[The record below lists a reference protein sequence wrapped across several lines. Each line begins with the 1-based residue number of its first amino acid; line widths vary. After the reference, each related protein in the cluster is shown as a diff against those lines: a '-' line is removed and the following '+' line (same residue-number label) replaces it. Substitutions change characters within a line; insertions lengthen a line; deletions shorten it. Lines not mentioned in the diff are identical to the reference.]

1 MLYYFL
7 RDMKDIIKRIIISL
21 ISWWFLWYL
30 WYLFF
35 QQTIIVESS
44 FVWYNTLY
52 YGILWLIFIFL
63 FILFGVYP
71 IHFRMTKAS
80 LFVVWLALIIVWDTV
95 LINDVTRYIYIWDII
110 KVFGVILT
118 LLAWTNVLITNK
130 VKKQQENKKVEII
143 EV

>member
-1 MLYYFL
+1 
-7 RDMKDIIKRIIISL
+7 MKDSIKRIIISM

-35 QQTIIVESS
+35 QQIIIVNSS

-52 YGILWLIFIFL
+52 YGILLLIFL
-63 FILFGVYP
+63 FFFVLFGIYP
-71 IHFRMTKAS
+71 VHFRMTKAT

-95 LINDVTRYIYIWDII
+95 LINDISTHVYIWDIVKI
-110 KVFGVILT
+110 FGVIIT
-118 LLAWTNVLITNK
+118 LLAWTNVLITDK
-130 VKKQQENKKVEII
+130 VKKQQTNKKVQVI